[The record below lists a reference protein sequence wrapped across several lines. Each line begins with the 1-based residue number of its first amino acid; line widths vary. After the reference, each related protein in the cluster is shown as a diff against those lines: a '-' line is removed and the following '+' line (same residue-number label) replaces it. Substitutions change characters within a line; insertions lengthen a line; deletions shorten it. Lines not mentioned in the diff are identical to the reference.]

1 MKILF
6 LEIEI
11 FPGIFLLLLAFPPCK
26 AEQPLQKMKSQEKE
40 QENEE
45 KCKGEMITQNPNIK
59 RAC

>member
-26 AEQPLQKMKSQEKE
+26 AEQPLQKMELHEK
-40 QENEE
+40 QAQ
-45 KCKGEMITQNPNIK
+45 KD
-59 RAC
+59 